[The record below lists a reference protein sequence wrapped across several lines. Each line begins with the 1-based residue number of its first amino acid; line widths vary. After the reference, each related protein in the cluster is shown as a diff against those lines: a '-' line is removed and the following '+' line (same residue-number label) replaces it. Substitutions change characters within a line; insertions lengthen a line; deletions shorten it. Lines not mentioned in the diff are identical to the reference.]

1 MEATAVQ
8 GKDQEICHQVG
19 PHLIPG
25 PPTGNPS
32 KSFTFSEPLFPRW
45 LKQII
50 LLRKL
55 PGGQTTKGSSA
66 TPGCSVQFISFHL
79 HSSERALSRFSSTRT
94 VLFCYSILSPYNG
107 ALRSARTRTWG
118 FESPSSY
125 SLDSFISRSWD
136 SVSPLSLHLPR
147 HHCIWATFNVVPQT
161 WLPNCCPHSQAIPHA
176 TNRDKNL
183 IESSSTHLRGFLL
196 PLGQNSILKQG
207 SSLPVPAPYGT
218 FPTLPLYSHPSRLQ
232 QAPSCLVNCYS
243 SFRALLK
250 CHHLGDG
257 FPDLH
262 PFL

>member
-1 MEATAVQ
+1 MQ

-118 FESPSSY
+118 
-125 SLDSFISRSWD
+125 
-136 SVSPLSLHLPR
+136 LSLSLPLPILWTHSSPGPEILSLLSLCTCPDTTVSELPSMWYHR
-147 HHCIWATFNVVPQT
+147 H
-161 WLPNCCPHSQAIPHA
+161 
-176 TNRDKNL
+176 
-183 IESSSTHLRGFLL
+183 GFLTA
-196 PLGQNSILKQG
+196 
-207 SSLPVPAPYGT
+207 APIPRP
-218 FPTLPLYSHPSRLQ
+218 FPMQ
-232 QAPSCLVNCYS
+232 QTET
-243 SFRALLK
+243 K
-250 CHHLGDG
+250 T
-257 FPDLH
+257 
-262 PFL
+262 